1 MDAIEGVVVTPLKI
15 IENPKGDIYHFL
27 KKSDDTFT
35 SFGEAYFSS
44 INKNEIKGW
53 KKHSIMKLNIVVP
66 IGEIM
71 FVLYDDRVESTSN
84 GNFCA
89 LKISK
94 TNYCRLTVPP
104 GVWMA
109 FKGIGAGTNLL
120 MNIASIPHDPNESE
134 NCGIESF
141 NFNWGK

>member
-15 IENPKGDIYHFL
+15 IENPKGDIYLFL
-27 KKSDDTFT
+27 KRSDDTFT

-44 INKNEIKGW
+44 IKKNEIKGW
-53 KKHSIMKLNIVVP
+53 KKHSKMKLNIVVP

-71 FVLYDDRVESTSN
+71 FVLYDDRLESTSN
-84 GNFCA
+84 GFFFS

-120 MNIASIPHDPNESE
+120 MNIASIPHDPKESE

>member
-15 IENPKGDIYHFL
+15 IENPKGDIYLFL
-27 KKSDDTFT
+27 KRSDDTFT

-44 INKNEIKGW
+44 IKKNEIKGW
-53 KKHSIMKLNIVVP
+53 KKHSKMKLNIVVP

-71 FVLYDDRVESTSN
+71 FVLYDDILESTSN
-84 GNFCA
+84 GFFFS

-120 MNIASIPHDPNESE
+120 MNIASIPHDPKESE